1 MMVRTK
7 FINSLSL
14 GISLDIDKEIQIIVK
29 KEEIN
34 KVHFQLYNLAKKVD

>member
-1 MMVRTK
+1 MLVRTK

-14 GISLDIDKEIQIIVK
+14 GISLGIDKEIKIFVK